1 MSTGQSAPVQDGL
14 SSPLPDRPPLTD
26 SSRAHGRPGDVRSG
40 GGRWRTGRQ
49 PAVGLA
55 GLLLVVP
62 IAVLLAVAAGGPER
76 SVVVLAPL
84 VTFALPPVVMIAFYW
99 EDWPG
104 TLLRP
109 QWSGWFDTLL
119 IAVAAV
125 VLTIVGQAVV
135 GSVDLRGVFDPNPGP
150 GHSAV
155 FPAVMPLA
163 GAAFVVMLQITFVN
177 EGWPFRRLGR
187 LGGGLAA
194 FVAALGIGLLIYALL
209 VDFHP
214 RPGSGLAARSGPIP
228 GAELG
233 AVLVAIGAWQVI
245 TFVVWRGWPFAGIHR
260 RAVRLPAANAT
271 VLAAGVL
278 TYVVAHGLGGL
289 EPVVVNATTG
299 AVVAA
304 GLVVGIQFEG
314 ALDRDQS
321 PAAQRSE
328 GLLVVLVIAAVL
340 YTALTLIANSL
351 TWTDTLDPQ
360 EWVGHVALNA
370 LAVSVILH
378 VAIGRRWPFQAEEGS
393 ATPEATSGT
402 AARSGGRETG
412 PGAGPGSNADA
423 AGDAANPS

>member
-1 MSTGQSAPVQDGL
+1 
-14 SSPLPDRPPLTD
+14 
-26 SSRAHGRPGDVRSG
+26 
-40 GGRWRTGRQ
+40 
-49 PAVGLA
+49 
-55 GLLLVVP
+55 
-62 IAVLLAVAAGGPER
+62 
-76 SVVVLAPL
+76 
-84 VTFALPPVVMIAFYW
+84 
-99 EDWPG
+99 
-104 TLLRP
+104 
-109 QWSGWFDTLL
+109 
-119 IAVAAV
+119 
-125 VLTIVGQAVV
+125 
-135 GSVDLRGVFDPNPGP
+135 
-150 GHSAV
+150 
-155 FPAVMPLA
+155 
-163 GAAFVVMLQITFVN
+163 MLEITFVN

-194 FVAALGIGLLIYALL
+194 LVVALGIGLLIYALL

-228 GAELG
+228 GAGLG

-289 EPVVVNATTG
+289 EPVVVNTTTG

-314 ALDRDQS
+314 ALDRGQS

-340 YTALTLIANSL
+340 YTALTLTANSL
-351 TWTDTLDPQ
+351 TWTDRLDPQ

-370 LAVSVILH
+370 LAVSIILH
-378 VAIGRRWPFQAEEGS
+378 VAIGRRWPFQAAEGS

-402 AARSGGRETG
+402 AARSGGRETA

-423 AGDAANPS
+423 AGDAATPT